1 MTPRRGGTVRLGVDM
16 KKLLFILNPR
26 AGQRRA
32 NRFLPEII
40 RVFIEHGYWC
50 ETYVTGA
57 AGEATRYLAHSR
69 RKYDLV
75 VCAGGDGTL
84 NETIA
89 GMLAAKQTCPLGYIP
104 CGTTNDYASSI
115 GLSVDPLQAARDIAD
130 GHAQG
135 IDVGSFN
142 GRYFVYTATC
152 GAFAKA
158 SYTTPQV
165 AKNVLGHLA
174 YVLEGM
180 KDLTAIKP
188 IHMRVT
194 AGDVSLEDD
203 FIFCSITNST
213 SVGGILKLDTQLVA
227 LNDGRFEVTLVR
239 NPVNPAQL
247 SSILMGLT
255 TQNVPND
262 MIHFFS
268 ARTIRVECDVP
279 VEWTLDGEREPE
291 TDVVVMDNL
300 HSAVRI
306 VIPPYS
312 TSAPFNNSEEEAE
325 L

>member
-1 MTPRRGGTVRLGVDM
+1 M
-16 KKLLFILNPR
+16 KELLFIVNPQ
-26 AGQRRA
+26 AGQRRVI
-32 NRFLPEII
+32 RFLPDII
-40 RVFIEHGYWC
+40 RLFIENDYLC
-50 ETYVTGA
+50 QTYITGHS
-57 AGEATRYLAHSR
+57 GEATEFISGCR
-69 RKYDLV
+69 REYDLV

-89 GMLAAKQTCPLGYIP
+89 GMLAAKMSCPLGYIP

-115 GLSVDPLQAARDIAD
+115 GLSSDVMTAARDLME
-130 GHAQG
+130 GKPQT
-135 IDVGSFN
+135 IDVGLFN

-158 SYTTPQV
+158 SYNTSQI
-165 AKNVLGHLA
+165 AKNVLGHVA
-174 YVLEGM
+174 YILEGM

-188 IHMRVT
+188 IRMRIT
-194 AGDVSLEDD
+194 ANDVALEDD

-239 NPVNPAQL
+239 NPTNPAQL
-247 SSILMGLT
+247 SSIFVGLT
-255 TQNVPND
+255 TQNMPND

-268 ARTIRVECDVP
+268 ANRICVECDAP

-291 TDVVVMDNL
+291 TSLVTMENL
-300 HSAVRI
+300 HSAIRI
-306 VIPPYS
+306 VIPKDSHAVPFE
-312 TSAPFNNSEEEAE
+312 SAAEEAE

>member
-1 MTPRRGGTVRLGVDM
+1 M
-16 KKLLFILNPR
+16 KNLLFFINPQ
-26 AGQRRA
+26 AGQRRV
-32 NRFLPEII
+32 NRYLPEIL
-40 RVFIEHGYWC
+40 RLFIEHGYRV
-50 ETYVTGA
+50 ETYVTGF
-57 AGEATRYLAHSR
+57 AGEIPQALQACRER
-69 RKYDLV
+69 YDLV

-89 GMLAAKQTCPLGYIP
+89 GMLGAGMTCPVGYIP

-115 GLSVDPLQAARDIAD
+115 GLSSDMLEAARDVVE
-130 GHAQG
+130 GRPQT

-142 GRYFVYTATC
+142 GRNFVYTATC

-158 SYTTPQV
+158 SYSTPQV
-165 AKNVLGHLA
+165 AKNVLGHVA
-174 YVLEGM
+174 YILEGM
-180 KDLTAIKP
+180 RDLTAIKP
-188 IHMRVT
+188 IHMKVT
-194 AGDVSLEDD
+194 TDDVALEDD

-213 SVGGILKLDTQLVA
+213 SVGGILKLDAQLVA

-239 NPVNPAQL
+239 NPVNPGNL
-247 SSILMGLT
+247 SSILVGLT

-268 ARTIRVECDVP
+268 AKRIRVESDAA

-291 TDVVVMDNL
+291 TGMVTLENL

-306 VIPPYS
+306 VIPS
-312 TSAPFNNSEEEAE
+312 QAREAAPFAVPEEEAE